1 MTRNMFDF
9 KGKRRLCRPLF
20 VNMGGILLL
29 LASVTLLSAALQNW
43 GFSTATNYTFD
54 SAKIDVSGGVAK
66 LKPVAFI
73 HDEEAEFS
81 GTHSNTR
88 WATDQIELNSTGLS
102 SGSGTYTSQTV
113 DSGASGTQWGKISWN
128 EVLNQ
133 GSTSFGP
140 TKSVGSLSTG
150 LSVYGADIDGDD
162 DIDVVVVQGS
172 SPLIHYFE
180 NDGSEAFTARTV
192 DSAKPM
198 NPVDLHVADINKDG
212 RRDLVVLAKGDL
224 VWFENQAGTPHTWK
238 RRDITPS
245 PSTGLEVEVADV
257 NGDGNLDVIIG
268 DESNV
273 QWYENNGANPPSWTF
288 QAIDITLS
296 AVDALSAGDLD
307 GDGDLDLLA
316 GDGAGLYWYENNGA
330 NPPLFTKNNI
340 DTTIVNTESI
350 IAADLNKD
358 GKMDVVGVGKNG
370 LNLSWYENDGS
381 SPPNF
386 TKWTVDSGPLT
397 SPVSVSAG
405 DLDRDGNMDLVLVEG
420 ADVHWYRNGGGP
432 MPGWAKRTLTN
443 GTVGD
448 GDHLFLVNL
457 LDDVNGDDD
466 LDIVV
471 AENNQVSWW
480 ENLLPHSNIRFQLR
494 TSTDGS
500 TWSSW
505 QGPGGRTTSSYTDPA
520 GETIVVPNGRYIQ
533 YRAFLRTHNSNS
545 LNAQLS
551 MVRLDPAIQSYPT
564 DNPTVQNKTGQD
576 YTYISSFAETL
587 GDGNQGMI
595 KYQISNDGTAWYY
608 HSGSL
613 WVPAGQGFTHT
624 NTAAEVNTTISSFDD
639 DVGAGTFF
647 FKAFLNSDGT
657 QPVELDQIQ
666 IDSSTVGAPAQL
678 AFSVQLSDTN
688 SKAAISPAIKVQVQ
702 DANGN
707 LVTTATNTITLA
719 MGTNPGGDSLSG
731 TLTVAVIEGEATFS
745 NVLIDKVGSGYTLV
759 ASAAGLTSATS
770 SAFNITAGEAS
781 QLVFSVQ
788 PSSALPNATISP
800 AIKVQVQ
807 DADGNLVTSATH
819 SVTLAIGSNPGGAN
833 VAGTLTLGAV
843 GGEATFNSISLDKA
857 GSGYTLVASASGLTS
872 ATSDEFYITAAS
884 AATSLITAVPTSI
897 DADGVT
903 TSTITVQLKDV
914 NGNNLNSGG
923 DMVALAADLGTLG
936 SVTNN
941 GNGTYT
947 ATLTSTT
954 TTGTATITGTLN
966 TGAITDTATVTLTPV
981 VADATNQLV
990 FTVLPSSAEASAVI
1004 SPAIKVQVQD
1014 ADGNLITNAT
1024 DAITLAIGSSSGGA
1038 VLAGTTSVGAVGGE
1052 ATFSNISID
1061 TAGSDYTLVASASG
1075 LTSATSTSFNI
1086 TGGAAKKLAFS
1097 VQPSNAE
1104 VGVAISPA
1112 IQVQVQD
1119 AEGNLVSTAKDSIT
1133 LAIGTNPGGSTLS
1146 GTLTV
1151 VAVGGEA
1158 TFSGISL
1165 DKSSSG
1171 YTLVASASGLTSATS
1186 EGFGITAG
1194 QQVVS
1199 GVIPEDPA
1207 AESISI
1213 TEKVTEPTKLDA
1225 EAYKKTED
1233 SKEETGTTSPE
1244 KTSTPEKVAAKPTNK
1259 SKTSA
1264 KSILEDAATAVPQVP
1279 REIAELSAE
1288 ISPTLLNRETEVAAG
1303 ETVTIQFR
1311 ADSGLAPE
1319 IDLYD
1324 ANNVQQVTAAVMT
1337 EIGNTGIYEYKLSL
1351 DTAWGSGDFTVV
1363 ASESK
1368 KGSLNRM
1375 TLAVAS
1381 VTDTSVVQSQT
1392 NKKTSVIRSHTNSDR
1407 KVVRINPDTG
1417 TDPATIPTLLTEVQA
1432 KLNTID
1438 TYLSKAVEGADASP
1452 NADPKATEASPQGL
1466 EIEPIQSSIRE
1477 ISELLKQVS
1486 SENGVNLDIIYGSI
1500 DETTGDVLELR
1511 DKVERLKVLLDLNR
1525 EISEK
1530 VLEGSKK
1537 PLMKTW
1543 FESGSVILKILVVN
1557 PSKEESLTIPLK
1569 VYLPKEVSPEDIIE
1583 LGDLIL
1589 DFDTE
1594 KGMYTVHNE
1603 VTLEPG
1609 QSMTKLVR
1617 MEDIWLFK
1625 EEHLSSIMDNARD
1638 VARRLEETPYAEDA
1652 AVLFETIEK
1661 KIRAILKKQ
1670 RETRG
1675 SPGEHIKA
1683 YREGITAITTIEQEL
1698 SKLNGRL
1705 GQEFSKGE
1713 PPEESLLAEGS
1724 GLDSGEGTGSE
1735 ESLVGL
1741 QPK

>member
-1 MTRNMFDF
+1 MTPIMLDF
-9 KGKRRLCRPLF
+9 KGKIRTCRPLF
-20 VNMGGILLL
+20 VTVGGILLL

-43 GFSTATNYTFD
+43 GFTTATNYTFD

-88 WATDQIELNSTGLS
+88 WATDNIELNSTGLS
-102 SGSGTYTSQTV
+102 SGSGTYTSQTI
-113 DSGASGTQWGKISWN
+113 DSGAAGTQWGKISWT

-133 GSTSFGP
+133 GSANFSP
-140 TKSVGSLSTG
+140 TKIVGSLSTG
-150 LSVYGADIDGDD
+150 LSVYGADVDGDD

-180 NDGSEAFTARTV
+180 NDGAEAFTARTV
-192 DSAKPM
+192 DSAKPK

-224 VWFENQAGTPHTWK
+224 VWFENQGGTPPTWN
-238 RRDITPS
+238 RNDITPS

-268 DESNV
+268 DESKV
-273 QWYENNGANPPSWTF
+273 QWYENNGANPPRWTV
-288 QAIDITLS
+288 QAVDITLS

-350 IAADLNKD
+350 ITADLNKD
-358 GKMDVVGVGKNG
+358 GKMDVVGVGLNG

-386 TKWTVDSGPLT
+386 TKRTVDSGPLT

-405 DLDRDGNMDLVLVEG
+405 DLDRDGNMDLVLVDG

-432 MPGWAKRTLTN
+432 LPGWAKVTLTN
-443 GTVGD
+443 GTVGG

-457 LDDVNGDDD
+457 LDDINGDDD

-480 ENLLPHSNIRFQLR
+480 ENLLPHSSIRFQLR
-494 TSTDGS
+494 TSTDGT

-520 GETIVVPNGRYIQ
+520 EETIVVPNGRYIQ
-533 YRAFLRTHNSNS
+533 YRAFIRNHNSNS

-576 YTYISSFAETL
+576 YKYFSSFAEIL
-587 GDGNQGMI
+587 GDGNQGVI
-595 KYQISNDGTAWYY
+595 KYQISNDGTVWYY

-613 WVPAGQGFTHT
+613 WVPAAQGFTHA

-639 DVGAGTFF
+639 DVGADTFF

-657 QPVELDQIQ
+657 QQVELDQIQ
-666 IDSSTVGAPAQL
+666 IDYSTVGAPA
-678 AFSVQLSDTN
+678 
-688 SKAAISPAIKVQVQ
+688 
-702 DANGN
+702 
-707 LVTTATNTITLA
+707 
-719 MGTNPGGDSLSG
+719 
-731 TLTVAVIEGEATFS
+731 
-745 NVLIDKVGSGYTLV
+745 
-759 ASAAGLTSATS
+759 
-770 SAFNITAGEAS
+770 

-807 DADGNLVTSATH
+807 DADGNLVTTATH
-819 SVTLAIGSNPGGAN
+819 SVTLAMGSNPGGAN
-833 VAGTLTLGAV
+833 VAGTLTLAPV
-843 GGEATFNSISLDKA
+843 GGEAIFNSISLDKA
-857 GSGYTLVASASGLTS
+857 GSDYTLVASASGLTS
-872 ATSDEFYITAAS
+872 ATTDEFYITASS
-884 AATSLITAVPTSI
+884 AMTSLITAVPTSI
-897 DADGVT
+897 VADGVT
-903 TSTITVQLKDV
+903 TSAITVQLKDV
-914 NGNNLNSGG
+914 NGNNLNSGS
-923 DMVALAADLGTLG
+923 DMVALATDLGTLG

-947 ATLTSTT
+947 TTLTSAT

-966 TGAITDTATVTLTPV
+966 TVAITDTATVTLTPV

-990 FTVLPSSAEASAVI
+990 FTVQPSSAEANAVI
-1004 SPAIKVQVQD
+1004 SPTIKVQVQD

-1024 DAITLAIGSSSGGA
+1024 DAITLAIGSSSGG
-1038 VLAGTTSVGAVGGE
+1038 VELSGTTSVGAVGGE

-1097 VQPSNAE
+1097 VQPSSAEANAVISPAIKVQVEDADGKLVSTTTTITLAIGSSSDGAKLAGTSSKTAVGGEATFSNISIDTAGNDYTLVASASGLTSATSTSFNITGGAAKKLAFSVQPSNAE

-1112 IQVQVQD
+1112 IKVQVQD
-1119 AEGNLVSTAKDSIT
+1119 AEGNLVSTAKDSIA
-1133 LAIGTNPGGSTLS
+1133 LAIGTNSGGSTLS

-1165 DKSSSG
+1165 DKSSSD

-1194 QQVVS
+1194 HQVVG
-1199 GVIPEDPA
+1199 GVIPEDPDT
-1207 AESISI
+1207 ESISI
-1213 TEKVTEPTKLDA
+1213 TEKVTESVKLDA
-1225 EAYKKTED
+1225 EVYKKTED
-1233 SKEETGTTSPE
+1233 SKEATGATSPE

-1264 KSILEDAATAVPQVP
+1264 KSVLEDAATAVPQVP

-1319 IDLYD
+1319 IDVYD
-1324 ANNVQQVTAAVMT
+1324 ANNVQQLTAAVMT

-1381 VTDTSVVQSQT
+1381 ATDTSVVQSQT
-1392 NKKTSVIRSHTNSDR
+1392 NKKTSVIRSHTDTDR
-1407 KVVRINPDTG
+1407 KLVRINPDSG
-1417 TDPATIPTLLTEVQA
+1417 TDPATIPALLTDVQT

-1438 TYLSKAVEGADASP
+1438 TYLSKAAEGVDASSNADA
-1452 NADPKATEASPQGL
+1452 EAISANPQGL

-1486 SENGVNLDIIYGSI
+1486 SENGVNLDIMYGSI

-1557 PSKEESLTIPLK
+1557 PSQEESLTIPLK

-1583 LGDLIL
+1583 LGDLSL

-1617 MEDIWLFK
+1617 MEDIWLLK
-1625 EEHLSSIMDNARD
+1625 EEDLSSIMDNAKD

-1652 AVLFETIEK
+1652 AVLFETIGK
-1661 KIRAILKKQ
+1661 KIKAILIKQ
-1670 RETRG
+1670 KETMG

-1683 YREGITAITTIEQEL
+1683 YREGITAIATIEREL

-1713 PPEESLLAEGS
+1713 LSGESLLAEGS
-1724 GLDSGEGTGSE
+1724 GLDSGEGIGPE
-1735 ESLVGL
+1735 ESFAGL
-1741 QPK
+1741 PPD

>member
-1 MTRNMFDF
+1 
-9 KGKRRLCRPLF
+9 
-20 VNMGGILLL
+20 
-29 LASVTLLSAALQNW
+29 
-43 GFSTATNYTFD
+43 
-54 SAKIDVSGGVAK
+54 
-66 LKPVAFI
+66 
-73 HDEEAEFS
+73 
-81 GTHSNTR
+81 
-88 WATDQIELNSTGLS
+88 
-102 SGSGTYTSQTV
+102 
-113 DSGASGTQWGKISWN
+113 
-128 EVLNQ
+128 
-133 GSTSFGP
+133 
-140 TKSVGSLSTG
+140 
-150 LSVYGADIDGDD
+150 
-162 DIDVVVVQGS
+162 
-172 SPLIHYFE
+172 
-180 NDGSEAFTARTV
+180 
-192 DSAKPM
+192 
-198 NPVDLHVADINKDG
+198 
-212 RRDLVVLAKGDL
+212 
-224 VWFENQAGTPHTWK
+224 
-238 RRDITPS
+238 
-245 PSTGLEVEVADV
+245 
-257 NGDGNLDVIIG
+257 
-268 DESNV
+268 
-273 QWYENNGANPPSWTF
+273 
-288 QAIDITLS
+288 
-296 AVDALSAGDLD
+296 
-307 GDGDLDLLA
+307 
-316 GDGAGLYWYENNGA
+316 
-330 NPPLFTKNNI
+330 
-340 DTTIVNTESI
+340 
-350 IAADLNKD
+350 
-358 GKMDVVGVGKNG
+358 
-370 LNLSWYENDGS
+370 
-381 SPPNF
+381 
-386 TKWTVDSGPLT
+386 
-397 SPVSVSAG
+397 
-405 DLDRDGNMDLVLVEG
+405 
-420 ADVHWYRNGGGP
+420 
-432 MPGWAKRTLTN
+432 
-443 GTVGD
+443 
-448 GDHLFLVNL
+448 
-457 LDDVNGDDD
+457 
-466 LDIVV
+466 
-471 AENNQVSWW
+471 
-480 ENLLPHSNIRFQLR
+480 
-494 TSTDGS
+494 
-500 TWSSW
+500 
-505 QGPGGRTTSSYTDPA
+505 
-520 GETIVVPNGRYIQ
+520 
-533 YRAFLRTHNSNS
+533 
-545 LNAQLS
+545 

-587 GDGNQGMI
+587 GDGNQGVI

-678 AFSVQLSDTN
+678 AFSVQPSDTN

-833 VAGTLTLGAV
+833 VAGTLTLAAV

-1038 VLAGTTSVGAVGGE
+1038 ILAGTTSVGAVGGE

-1061 TAGSDYTLVASASG
+1061 TAGSDYTLVASASGLTSATSANFNITAAADDQVVSNDESTDAAKKLAFSVQPSTAEANAVISPAIKVQVEDADGKLVSTTTTISLAIASSSDGAKLAGTSSKTAVGGEATFSNISIDTAGNDYTLVASASG

-1112 IQVQVQD
+1112 IKVQVQD

-1171 YTLVASASGLTSATS
+1171 YTLVASVSGLTSATS

-1264 KSILEDAATAVPQVP
+1264 KSVLEDAATAVPQVP

-1392 NKKTSVIRSHTNSDR
+1392 NKKASVIRSHTDTDR
-1407 KVVRINPDTG
+1407 KVVRINPNTG

-1713 PPEESLLAEGS
+1713 PPGESLLAEGS